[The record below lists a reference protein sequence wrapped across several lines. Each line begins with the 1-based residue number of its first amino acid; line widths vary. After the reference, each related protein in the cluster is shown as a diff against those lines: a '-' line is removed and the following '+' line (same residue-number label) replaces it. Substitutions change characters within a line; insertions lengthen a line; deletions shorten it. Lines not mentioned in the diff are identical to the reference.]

1 MDNVQ
6 PPNSSNWLV
15 GLQQILGSDYGSN
28 TSLDDVRI
36 YRRALTAHEVR
47 LLYSRPGIGL
57 VPLPDRGGGLPRKLS
72 VNVGGTWLAADA
84 YIRTATDWRLSQAS
98 VNVGGTWK

>member
-6 PPNSSNWLV
+6 PPNSTSWLI
-15 GLQQILGSDYGSN
+15 GLLAIPGADYGSN
-28 TSLDDVRI
+28 TSFDDVRI

-57 VPLPDRGGGLPRKLS
+57 VPLPDRAAGLPRKLS
-72 VNVGGTWLAADA
+72 VNVGGTWRSADA
-84 YIRTATDWRLSQAS
+84 YVNVVGVWKLGQAS
-98 VNVGGTWK
+98 TNVAGVWK